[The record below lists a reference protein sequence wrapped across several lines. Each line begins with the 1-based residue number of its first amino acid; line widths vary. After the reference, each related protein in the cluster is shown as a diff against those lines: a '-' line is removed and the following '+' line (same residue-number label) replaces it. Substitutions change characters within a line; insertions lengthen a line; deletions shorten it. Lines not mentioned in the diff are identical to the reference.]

1 VSVTNAKLIKG
12 ATGDWE
18 MVIGLEVHAQVTSN
32 SKLFS
37 GASTEFGG
45 EPNSHVSLVDAA
57 MPGMLP
63 VINQECV
70 RQAVRTG
77 LGLNAQINLRS
88 VFDRKNY
95 FYADSPQGY
104 QISQY
109 KSPIVGEG
117 EIIVELADGATV
129 TVGIERLHL
138 EQDAGKLLH
147 DRSPTMSYVDLN
159 RSGVAL
165 MEIVSKPDIRSSEQA
180 KAYVSKL
187 RSILRYLGT
196 CDGDMEKGSLRAD
209 VNVSVRRPGDALG
222 TRCEIKN
229 MNSINFI
236 GQAIEYEARRQIGI
250 IEDGGAIDQETRLFD
265 ANKGE
270 TRSMRSKEEAHDYR
284 YFPDPD
290 LLPLEFDATYV
301 AELKATLPELPDQK
315 KARFIAEFGLSPY
328 DASVLVAERERADY
342 FDFMIKEGA
351 EPKAAANWLINEYL
365 GRLSRLEKKQDLPP
379 TGWYQPLSQPLPR
392 GANPQSGFITPV
404 LGPLPPA
411 ANTAIVTMISSGV
424 ISGKTAKDVLEVV
437 FANPEI
443 DPREYVAKNNLTQV
457 TDLGAIEKVV
467 DDIIA
472 GNPDKVA
479 QAKAKPQLIGWFVG
493 QVMKSS
499 GGKANPQAVNDL
511 LKSKL
516 GI

>member
-1 VSVTNAKLIKG
+1 MNAPAKTSKLIKG
-12 ATGDWE
+12 ANGDWE
-18 MVIGLEVHAQVTSN
+18 IVIGMEVHAQVTSN

-63 VINQECV
+63 VINEACI

-77 LGLNAQINLRS
+77 LGLNAKINLRS

-95 FYADSPQGY
+95 FYPDLPQGY

-109 KSPIVGEG
+109 KSPVVGEG
-117 EIIVELADGATV
+117 EVVVELAGGDSV

-147 DRSPTMSYVDLN
+147 DQSPTMSLVDLN

-180 KAYVSKL
+180 KAYVTKL

-209 VNVSVRRPGDALG
+209 VNVSVRKPGEALG

-229 MNSINFI
+229 MNSIAFI
-236 GQAIEYEARRQIGI
+236 GEAIEYEARRQIGI
-250 IEDGGAIDQETRLFD
+250 IEDGGVIDQETRLFD
-265 ANKGE
+265 PNKGE

-290 LLPLEFDATYV
+290 LLPLEFTQAYV
-301 AELKATLPELPDQK
+301 DELKASLPELPDQK
-315 KARFIAEFGLSPY
+315 KARFIVEFGLSAY
-328 DASVLVAERERADY
+328 DASVLVAERESAAFFEAVLAKLGDKGRDG
-342 FDFMIKEGA
+342 KL
-351 EPKAAANWLINEYL
+351 AANWVINEL
-365 GRLSRLEKKQDLPP
+365 FGRLNKEGEGIATS
-379 TGWYQPLSQPLPR
+379 
-392 GANPQSGFITPV
+392 PV
-404 LGPLPPA
+404 SA
-411 ANTAIVTMISSGV
+411 AQLAAIVDLIGEGT
-424 ISGKTAKDVLEVV
+424 ISGKIAKDL
-437 FANPEI
+437 FEI
-443 DPREYVAKNNLTQV
+443 VWQEGGDPRTLVETRGMKQV

-467 DDIIA
+467 DEIVA
-472 GNPDKVA
+472 ANPDKVA
-479 QAKAKPQLIGWFVG
+479 QAKAKPALIGWFVG

-499 GGKANPQAVNDL
+499 GGKANPQSVNDL
-511 LKSKL
+511 LKSRL

>member
-1 VSVTNAKLIKG
+1 MSTATHKLLKG

-18 MVIGLEVHAQVTSN
+18 MVIGMEIHAQVTTN

-37 GASTEFGG
+37 GASTGFGG

-63 VINQECV
+63 VINEECV

-77 LGLNAQINLRS
+77 LGLNAKINLRS

-95 FYADSPQGY
+95 FYPDSPQGY

-117 EIIVELADGATV
+117 EVIVELDGGKTATI
-129 TVGIERLHL
+129 GIERLHL

-147 DRSPTMSYVDLN
+147 DRSPTMSHVDLN
-159 RSGVAL
+159 RCGVAL
-165 MEIVSKPDIRSSEQA
+165 MEIVSKPDIRDAEQA
-180 KAYVSKL
+180 KAYVTKL

-209 VNVSVRRPGDALG
+209 VNVSVRKPGAPLG

-229 MNSINFI
+229 MNSITFI
-236 GQAIEYEARRQIGI
+236 GQAIEHEARRQIEI
-250 IEDGGAIDQETRLFD
+250 LEEGGAIDQETRLYD
-265 ANKGE
+265 PNKGE

-290 LLPLEFDATYV
+290 LLPLEFNQTFVD
-301 AELKATLPELPDQK
+301 ELKAKLPELPDQK
-315 KARFIAEFGLSPY
+315 KARFVADFGLSAY
-328 DASVLVAERERADY
+328 DASVLVAERESALFYETVLDRLANRARDGKMGANWVINEL
-342 FDFMIKEGA
+342 FGRLNKEGRD
-351 EPKAAANWLINEYL
+351 I
-365 GRLSRLEKKQDLPP
+365 
-379 TGWYQPLSQPLPR
+379 TGS
-392 GANPQSGFITPV
+392 PV
-404 LGPLPPA
+404 TSEQLA
-411 ANTAIVTMISSGV
+411 AIVDLIGEGT
-424 ISGKTAKDVLEVV
+424 ISGKIAKDL
-437 FANPEI
+437 FEI
-443 DPREYVAKNNLTQV
+443 VWQEGGDPRALVESRGMKQV
-457 TDLGAIEKVV
+457 TDLSAIEKVV

-472 GNPDKVA
+472 ANPDKAA
-479 QAKAKPQLIGWFVG
+479 QVKDKPQSLGWFVG

-499 GGKANPQAVNDL
+499 GGKANPQSVNDL

>member
-1 VSVTNAKLIKG
+1 MTTATSGKLIKG
-12 ATGDWE
+12 STGDWE
-18 MVIGLEVHAQVTSN
+18 VVIGMEIHAQVTSN

-37 GASTEFGG
+37 GASTAFGG
-45 EPNSHVSLVDAA
+45 DPNSHVSLVDAA

-63 VINQECV
+63 VINEECV

-77 LGLNAQINLRS
+77 LGLNAKINLRS

-95 FYADSPQGY
+95 FFPDLPQGY

-109 KSPIVGEG
+109 KSPVVGEG
-117 EIIVELADGATV
+117 EVIVELEGGRTA

-138 EQDAGKLLH
+138 EQDAGKSLH
-147 DRSPTMSYVDLN
+147 DQSPSMSFIDLN

-165 MEIVSKPDIRSSEQA
+165 MEIVSKPDIRDAEQA
-180 KAYVSKL
+180 KAYVTKV

-209 VNVSVRRPGDALG
+209 VNVSVRKPGAPLG

-236 GQAIEYEARRQIGI
+236 GQAIEYEARRQIEI

-265 ANKGE
+265 PNKGE

-290 LLPLEFDATYV
+290 LLPLEFSQAFVDG
-301 AELKATLPELPDQK
+301 LKEHLPELPDQK
-315 KARFIAEFGLSPY
+315 KARFIDGFGLSPY
-328 DASVLVAERERADY
+328 DAGVLVAERESAD
-342 FDFMIKEGA
+342 FFETVLAKLAD
-351 EPKAAANWLINEYL
+351 KARDGKLAANWVINEL
-365 GRLSRLEKKQDLPP
+365 FGRLNKEGRDI
-379 TGWYQPLSQPLPR
+379 TGS
-392 GANPQSGFITPV
+392 PV
-404 LGPLPPA
+404 SA
-411 ANTAIVTMISSGV
+411 TQFAAIVDLIGEGT
-424 ISGKTAKDVLEVV
+424 ISGKIAKDL
-437 FANPEI
+437 FEI
-443 DPREYVAKNNLTQV
+443 VWTKGGDPRDLVETRGMKQV
-457 TDLGAIEKVV
+457 TDLSAIEKVV
-467 DDIIA
+467 DEIIA
-472 GNPDKVA
+472 ANPDKAA
-479 QAKAKPQLIGWFVG
+479 QAKAKPQALGWFVG

>member
-1 VSVTNAKLIKG
+1 MNATVKPGKLIKG
-12 ATGDWE
+12 QTGDWE
-18 MVIGLEVHAQVTSN
+18 VVIGMEVHAQVTSK

-37 GASTEFGG
+37 GASTAFGG
-45 EPNSHVSLVDAA
+45 EPNSQVSLVDAA

-63 VINQECV
+63 VINEECV

-77 LGLNAQINLRS
+77 LGLNARINLRS

-117 EIIVELADGATV
+117 EVVVELDGGKTATI
-129 TVGIERLHL
+129 GIERLHL

-147 DRSPTMSYVDLN
+147 DQSPTMSFVDLN
-159 RSGVAL
+159 RCGVAL
-165 MEIVSKPDIRSSEQA
+165 MEIVSKPDIRDAEQA
-180 KAYVSKL
+180 KAYVTKL

-209 VNVSVRRPGDALG
+209 VNVSVRKPGGPLG

-229 MNSINFI
+229 MNSITFI
-236 GQAIEYEARRQIGI
+236 GQAIESEARRQIEI
-250 IEDGGAIDQETRLFD
+250 IEDGGVIDQETRQFD
-265 ANKGE
+265 PAKGE
-270 TRSMRSKEEAHDYR
+270 TRSLRSKEEAHDYR

-290 LLPLEFDATYV
+290 LLPLAFTQAWVD
-301 AELKATLPELPDQK
+301 ELKADLPELPDQK
-315 KARFIAEFGLSPY
+315 KARFVESLALSPY
-328 DASVLVAERERADY
+328 DASVLVAERESALFYETVLAGLADTAR
-342 FDFMIKEGA
+342 DGKL
-351 EPKAAANWLINEYL
+351 AANWVINEL
-365 GRLSRLEKKQDLPP
+365 FGRLNKEGRDIL
-379 TGWYQPLSQPLPR
+379 
-392 GANPQSGFITPV
+392 AAPV
-404 LGPLPPA
+404 SA
-411 ANTAIVTMISSGV
+411 AQLADIVGLIGEGT
-424 ISGKTAKDVLEVV
+424 ISGKIAKDL
-437 FANPEI
+437 FEI
-443 DPREYVAKNNLTQV
+443 VWTEGGDPRELVETRGMKQV

-472 GNPDKVA
+472 ANPDKVA
-479 QAKAKPQLIGWFVG
+479 QAKAKPQLAGWFVG
-493 QVMKSS
+493 QVMKQS

-511 LKSKL
+511 LKAKL